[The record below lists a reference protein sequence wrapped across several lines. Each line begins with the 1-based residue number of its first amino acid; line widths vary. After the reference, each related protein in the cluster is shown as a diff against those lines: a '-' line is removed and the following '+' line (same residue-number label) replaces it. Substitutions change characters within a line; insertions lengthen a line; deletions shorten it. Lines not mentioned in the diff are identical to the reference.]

1 MADIQCSECGTLSAT
16 PRAHQLHIC
25 RPVEPIRVAPPVEV
39 DSRTMK
45 YRGMSPREG
54 GEHNSRVGRA
64 RTRFGGQTRGRV
76 NDRMAGIILC
86 DRCGSISTE
95 RVAGSIAFLPNPQ
108 VEEIEAGLCPG
119 CAEELY
125 RWFKDPG
132 QAPKALT
139 AYREPFDPETV
150 AEPVVDQAE
159 TTERAILD
167 GD

>member
-1 MADIQCSECGTLSAT
+1 MADIQCSECGTISAT
-16 PRAHQLHIC
+16 PRAHQNHIC
-25 RPVEPIRVAPPVEV
+25 RPVEPLRVAPPPDRWV

-45 YRGMSPREG
+45 SHGMSPREG
-54 GEHNSRVGRA
+54 GQHNTNAGR
-64 RTRFGGQTRGRV
+64 RRHGGITRGRV

-86 DRCGSISTE
+86 DRCGSIATE
-95 RVAGSIAFLPNPQ
+95 RVAGSIDFLPNPN
-108 VEEIEAGLCPG
+108 VEEIQAGLCPG
-119 CAEELY
+119 CSEELY
-125 RWFKDPG
+125 RWFKSPG
-132 QAPKALT
+132 NQPKALT

>member
-16 PRAHQLHIC
+16 PRAHQFHIC
-25 RPVEPIRVAPPVEV
+25 RPVEPIRIAPPVEV

-45 YRGMSPREG
+45 YRGMSPQEG
-54 GEHNSRVGRA
+54 GTHNANVGRA
-64 RTRFGGQTRGRV
+64 RSRFGGQTRGRV

-125 RWFKDPG
+125 RWFKSPG

-167 GD
+167 ED

>member
-16 PRAHQLHIC
+16 PRAHQHHIC
-25 RPVEPIRVAPPVEV
+25 RPVEPIRIAPPV
-39 DSRTMK
+39 DRTIDARTAK
-45 YRGMSPREG
+45 YTGMSPHEARQHNQEAARRRHG
-54 GEHNSRVGRA
+54 G
-64 RTRFGGQTRGRV
+64 TTRGRV

-95 RVAGSIAFLPNPQ
+95 RVAGSIVFLPNPN
-108 VEEIEAGLCPG
+108 VEEIQAGLCPG
-119 CAEELY
+119 CSEELY
-125 RWFKDPG
+125 RWFKSPG
-132 QAPKALT
+132 NEPKALT

-150 AEPVVDQAE
+150 DEPIVNQAE